1 MSDKLKQTI
10 KREVKLLFQLKQT
23 ERLWHIPVLASLCT
37 GLPLLLGY
45 YINRIDYGV
54 LACLGGLLIL
64 YLPSTKLESRMLT
77 LLFCAFGF
85 ILRLTIDV
93 VFSFNP
99 YFSAVI
105 LGLFAFGIN
114 WVTIYFKLR
123 PPGGFFF
130 IMLAS
135 MAICMPFDLI
145 SIPAKIGL
153 IALGTMFTC
162 IFALFYSTQSTG
174 TFKGRTTNT

>member
-1 MSDKLKQTI
+1 
-10 KREVKLLFQLKQT
+10 
-23 ERLWHIPVLASLCT
+23 
-37 GLPLLLGY
+37 GY

-77 LLFCAFGF
+77 LLLCAFGF
-85 ILRLTIDV
+85 ILSLTVGV

-99 YFSAVI
+99 YLSAVI
-105 LGLFAFGIN
+105 LGLYAFGIN
-114 WVTIYFKLR
+114 WVTNYFKLR
-123 PPGGFFF
+123 PPGSFFF

-145 SIPAKIGL
+145 NIPTKIGL

-162 IFALFYSTQSTG
+162 IFALFYSLYITRRYSSRLITQLPVKRKYINLTESITIG
-174 TFKGRTTNT
+174 FFIGASLLVGRLFELENP